1 MEDIKSI
8 IDAKA
13 NVDQR
18 TFILQ
23 KYIETPALYKGRK
36 FDIRCFALVTSV
48 NGTLK
53 GYNYLDGYLRT
64 SARDFSLGSFNKF
77 IHLTNDAVQ
86 KQSDDYGKFEFGN
99 KVSFTEY
106 QEYLNLTV
114 PKLNIDFKHHI
125 FSQIRRIMQDSIR
138 ACYNT
143 LDPHKR
149 QHTFEILGYDFM
161 LDDDFKVYLIE
172 ANTNPCLETPSPLL
186 QKLISD
192 VLDSGFRIALDP
204 LFPPPNYHKR
214 VSQ

>member
-1 MEDIKSI
+1 M
-8 IDAKA
+8 
-13 NVDQR
+13 
-18 TFILQ
+18 
-23 KYIETPALYKGRK
+23 YKGRK

-64 SARDFSLGSFNKF
+64 SVRDYSLGSFNKF

-86 KQSDDYGKFEFGN
+86 KQSEDYGKFEFGN

-138 ACYNT
+138 ACYNI
-143 LDPHKR
+143 LDPQKR
-149 QHTFEILGYDFM
+149 
-161 LDDDFKVYLIE
+161 
-172 ANTNPCLETPSPLL
+172 
-186 QKLISD
+186 
-192 VLDSGFRIALDP
+192 
-204 LFPPPNYHKR
+204 
-214 VSQ
+214 